1 MYYATGYNKFSK
13 NTCESYDAVGS
24 YQKIIFSLGE
34 VGYLFKD

>member
-24 YQKIIFSLGE
+24 YQKIIFSFRRSRLP
-34 VGYLFKD
+34 V